1 MGAAPPRQTEIRFK
15 VPGASFQEQYE
26 HAMSAFSAFD
36 IPAPP
41 EQALEVIRSNPRD
54 GLAMSVI
61 TSSEGFV
68 RMGLL
73 APKPD
78 AMTVEKLCSLS
89 GALNSELL
97 HSFEVH
103 VDRTFQSIG
112 SALDLD
118 SEYFARAPRH
128 SLTLIIITEISRR
141 QWSRVRWVPIPLKGL
156 RLRCL

>member
-36 IPAPP
+36 IPVPP
-41 EQALEVIRSNPRD
+41 EQALEVIRSTPRE

-68 RMGLL
+68 RVGLL

-97 HSFEVH
+97 HSFEVRVVH
-103 VDRTFQSIG
+103 C
-112 SALDLD
+112 
-118 SEYFARAPRH
+118 
-128 SLTLIIITEISRR
+128 
-141 QWSRVRWVPIPLKGL
+141 WS
-156 RLRCL
+156 CLLFDTCSFDTY